1 MKETKAQ
8 EMRAGIK
15 ALEKREDE
23 IGRTTHCGR

>member
-23 IGRTTHCGR
+23 IGRTTHYGR